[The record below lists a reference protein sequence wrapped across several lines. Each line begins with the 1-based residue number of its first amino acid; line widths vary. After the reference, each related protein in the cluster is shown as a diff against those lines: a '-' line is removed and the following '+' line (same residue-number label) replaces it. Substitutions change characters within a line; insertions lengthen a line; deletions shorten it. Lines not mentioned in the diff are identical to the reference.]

1 MPSSPIK
8 FIAIAAFCAF
18 IPLQAKAQTQI
29 SEADYPPP
37 PTLEFL
43 QDIEPEI
50 FTAQSKL
57 EESEE
62 DAARKSA
69 LPFDI
74 RAEAL
79 REGALS
85 LGARGGLAWRTYEIR
100 LELDRRKDYM
110 DKVFDFRQLLIPAP
124 SGLMIEPPVIS
135 ESLNAVLIENG
146 GQQAAVTDRYLD
158 IISEAKIV
166 PTAKSWRNYVEREWG
181 EVALPPDLLRPVNEN
196 ERKLWKRLVAKG
208 WEQGIEQANEI
219 FQADLDE
226 LVADYNG
233 MIRYRVLLAQ
243 NMVSPPYA
251 LQVDRGVTGGGHEMR
266 VGDRNIQITGPS
278 ELVSGTERWL
288 PANR

>member
-1 MPSSPIK
+1 MPS
-8 FIAIAAFCAF
+8 A
-18 IPLQAKAQTQI
+18 LKAQTQI
-29 SEADYPPP
+29 SEADFPPP
-37 PTLEFL
+37 PTIEFL
-43 QDIEPEI
+43 QEIEPEI
-50 FTAQSKL
+50 FTAQVQ
-57 EESEE
+57 E
-62 DAARKSA
+62 DIDEAQNNSA

-74 RAEAL
+74 RAEAI

-85 LGARGGLAWRTYEIR
+85 LGARGGLAWRTFEIR
-100 LELDRRKDYM
+100 LELERRKDYM
-110 DKVFDFRQLLIPAP
+110 NKVFDFRQLLIPAP
-124 SGLMIEPPVIS
+124 SGLMIEPPIIS
-135 ESLNAVLIENG
+135 ESVNAVIIESS

-158 IISEAKIV
+158 IITDAKIV
-166 PTAKSWRNYVEREWG
+166 PTAKSWRNYLEREWG
-181 EVALPPDLLRPVNEN
+181 EVALPPDLLRPVNED
-196 ERKLWKRLVAKG
+196 ERKLWRRLVADG
-208 WEQGIEQANEI
+208 WEQGIEQADDI

-251 LQVDRGVTGGGHEMR
+251 LQVDRGVTGGGPEMR